1 MVTVPAPTAQRPFAA
16 ERSGVAEPAPVAER
30 SVAEVDPMSTLIGS
44 QAERYQQ
51 MVVECL
57 AMEGA
62 REAAVFDV
70 ATGTLLAGAARETH
84 FDTARAASGSAA
96 LVRETLA
103 TLAAVGIAELPK
115 DVLISFTEHF
125 HIVGSVQDDQSVYAF
140 IGVDKA
146 ATTYALTRLRFAQIR
161 SHGR

>member
-1 MVTVPAPTAQRPFAA
+1 
-16 ERSGVAEPAPVAER
+16 
-30 SVAEVDPMSTLIGS
+30 MSTLTGA

-103 TLAAVGIAELPK
+103 TLAAVGIAELPQ